1 MAAPPAQPPPCAVTG
16 LKIGVNTGVGIH
28 SFINQFLALNFELR
42 DIISPNNAAG
52 RDVNGD
58 RRVDNNDLTY
68 GNTFLASLNL
78 VLYFPTTA
86 DISN

>member
-1 MAAPPAQPPPCAVTG
+1 
-16 LKIGVNTGVGIH
+16 
-28 SFINQFLALNFELR
+28 
-42 DIISPNNAAG
+42 
-52 RDVNGD
+52 VNGD

-68 GNTFLASLNL
+68 GNTFIAALNL